1 MKYFLS
7 QFNDSEL
14 SHIRT
19 ATINSGRPGDE
30 LMNRVVQEMIK
41 TIDRI
46 SQDRAD
52 KMIKKYLDEH
62 GTHPHFV

>member
-1 MKYFLS
+1 MKYFLT

-19 ATINSGRPGDE
+19 ATINSGKPGDA
-30 LMNRVVQEMIK
+30 LQNKVIQEMINIINQI
-41 TIDRI
+41 T
-46 SQDRAD
+46 QDRAD
-52 KMIKKYLDEH
+52 KIVKEYLEEH